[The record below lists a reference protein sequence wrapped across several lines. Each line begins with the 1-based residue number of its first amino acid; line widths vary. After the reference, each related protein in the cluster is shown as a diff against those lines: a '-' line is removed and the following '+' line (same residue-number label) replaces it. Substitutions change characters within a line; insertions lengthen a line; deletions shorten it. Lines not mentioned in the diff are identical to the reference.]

1 MRIPVFRSEA
11 AATSE
16 APGARPSSLS
26 LSNCLNCLPFRLP
39 SLWCSTLPT
48 GHAVHT
54 TTKTQGK
61 RLMAT
66 EKNPNI
72 QDVFLNTLRKEKVPV
87 TVFLTSG
94 VKLQGNISGFDN
106 FCVVLRRSPQV
117 QLVYKHAIA
126 TIVPGQ
132 PISLYKGEDAEDAAE
147 APAQA

>member
-1 MRIPVFRSEA
+1 LLRFRQ
-11 AATSE
+11 
-16 APGARPSSLS
+16 ARPP
-26 LSNCLNCLPFRLP
+26 CLFVRLRYVPLPCPLGLP
-39 SLWCSTLPT
+39 IIQQQKHKEKET
-48 GHAVHT
+48 
-54 TTKTQGK
+54 
-61 RLMAT
+61 MAT
-66 EKNPNI
+66 EKNQNI

-132 PISLYKGEDAEDAAE
+132 PISLYKGEDAEDAAAADAH
-147 APAQA
+147 APAHA